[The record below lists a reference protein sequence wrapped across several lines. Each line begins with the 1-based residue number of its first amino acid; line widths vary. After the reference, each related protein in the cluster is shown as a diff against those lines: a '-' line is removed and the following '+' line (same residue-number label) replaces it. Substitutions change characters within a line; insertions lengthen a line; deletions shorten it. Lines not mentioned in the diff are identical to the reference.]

1 MKHVFEHPEVPA
13 TGRRYWRGLE
23 EYAKTEEF
31 QGWLEREF
39 PQGAAEFWG
48 DGVSRRNFL
57 RLMGASMALGGLS
70 LTGCRRPEAYIVAYT
85 KTPEWQIP
93 GKNLYFTSAQPRRH
107 GSLPLLVTSF
117 DGRPTKVDGNPEHP
131 VNQGKSDALAQAS
144 ILDLYDPD
152 RAKHYLFRGQR
163 TTQPEFDTALMGVR
177 ERAAQNGGANLAVLA
192 DETLS
197 PTRARLRDELLKQFP
212 QMTWCVFEPLDTGN
226 QRAAIKAAFGLDG
239 VLVPNLLAAD
249 VVLSIGSDFLGTD
262 EFGFK
267 PQRDFTK
274 RRRVEKPG
282 DLMNRLYAVEN
293 HFTNTGMMAEHRL
306 RLPASHYTAFAAALA
321 REIGVNGLPLEAAGS
336 LENVDPAWVREAAA
350 DLKAH
355 AGRCLVLAG
364 PDTPVEL
371 QVLVFAINEALGNLG
386 QTVRVRPT
394 PLSGNATLEELVA
407 KIRNGQIED
416 LVILGGNPV
425 FNAPAGVDLSGA
437 LNRVTTSIY
446 LGSHENETTKLATW
460 TVPAAHYLETWG
472 DTTAEDGSVLSI
484 QPLILPIWNGV
495 SQLNLLARLA
505 GQPTPEG
512 PALVRETFALNQG
525 RGLTGPDLDTAW
537 NKFVHDGFSPT
548 SVEPVQPSFQ
558 FGAARSFL
566 EERLKPAPS
575 LGENALEVVIVP
587 SYAVDDGRYANNGW
601 MQEFPDPV
609 TKLTWGNAILVSP
622 TTAKALGL
630 RSYMDRGI
638 QTSDMVRLMVNGVT
652 IEGPILVAP
661 GHADF
666 SLTIPAGYGANLGRV
681 SQEGGFSVYPVRK
694 DLCCLTYAGVSLE
707 KVGRLAKLAITQEHQ
722 SMEGRF
728 LVREAP
734 LAEFNRN
741 PEFVNTMGIDAH
753 APKNFNFYEPPPLD
767 SPLQWG
773 MSIDLTT
780 CTGCSA
786 CMIAC
791 QAENNIPI
799 VGPEQVK
806 NGREMHWIRVDRYFV
821 SEDFNTDKVGAWA
834 KADPMYAVDPEA
846 VTQPVT
852 CMHCENA
859 PCETVCPVNATVHN
873 EEGLNVMAYNRCIGT
888 RYCANNCPYKVRR
901 FNFFDYNKRDVLTR
915 SDFLGIGNLY
925 FGPFAKKGSPPTVQM
940 QRNPNVTVRMRGV
953 MEKCTFCVQRIE
965 EAKIKALVK
974 ARNSDRTMVPTDSF
988 QTACQQA
995 CPTEAIVFGNIRDEA
1010 SAVSKRKQLPH
1021 NYAMLNYLNVR
1032 PRLTYLGRIR
1042 NPNPKMPG
1050 ADRVGM
1056 SSLNDV
1062 HAHGGGGGYDGK
1074 HSDGKH

>member
-93 GKNLYFTSAQPRRH
+93 GKNLFFTSAQPRRR
-107 GSLPLLVTSF
+107 GALPLLVTSF

-152 RAKHYLFRGQR
+152 RAKQYLNQGRR
-163 TTQPEFDTALMGVR
+163 SNKADFDTALLRIR
-177 ERAAQNGGANLAVLA
+177 ELAEGNGGATLAVLA

-197 PTRARLRDELLKQFP
+197 PTRARLRDELLRQYP
-212 QMTWCVFEPLDTGN
+212 QMTWCVYEPLETGN
-226 QRAAIKAAFGLDG
+226 QRAAVKVAFGLEG
-239 VLVPNLLAAD
+239 TLVPDLLAAD

-267 PQRDFTK
+267 PQRDFAK

-282 DLMNRLYAVEN
+282 DSMNRLYAVEN
-293 HFTNTGMMAEHRL
+293 RFTNTGMMAEHRL
-306 RLPASHYTAFAAALA
+306 RLAATRHVAFAAALA
-321 REIGVNGLPLEAAGS
+321 REVGVADLPLAAAGG
-336 LENVDPAWVREAAA
+336 LDGVDPVWVREAAA
-350 DLKAH
+350 DLRDH

-364 PDTPVEL
+364 PDSPVEL
-371 QVLVFAINEALGNLG
+371 QILVLGINEALGNLG
-386 QTVRVRPT
+386 KTLRVRTSPA
-394 PLSGNATLEELVA
+394 PGNATMDELAA
-407 KIRNGQIED
+407 KLRSGSVES

-425 FNAPAGVDLSGA
+425 FNAPAGLGFSELLG
-437 LNRVTTSIY
+437 RVPTSVY
-446 LGSHENETTKLATW
+446 LGSHENETAKAATW

-472 DTTAEDGSVLSI
+472 DATAEDGSVLSI
-484 QPLILPIWNGV
+484 QPLILPLWNGV
-495 SQLNLLARLA
+495 SQVELLAQLA

-512 PALVRETFALNQG
+512 PALVRATFEENQG
-525 RGLTGPDLDTAW
+525 RGLSGQALDTAW
-537 NKFVHDGFSPT
+537 TKFVHDGFWPT
-548 SVEPVQPSFQ
+548 SSTLTTPAFQ
-558 FGAARSFL
+558 SGSAASAL
-566 EERLKPAPS
+566 ANLLKPAPVLS
-575 LGENALEVVIVP
+575 ESALEVVIAP

-609 TKLTWGNAILVSP
+609 TKLTWGNAILISP
-622 TTAKALGL
+622 TTAKTLGL

-638 QTSDMVRLMVNGVT
+638 QTSDVVRVTLGGTT
-652 IEGPILVAP
+652 IEGPVLVAP

-666 SLTIPAGYGANLGRV
+666 SLTISAGYGAALGRV
-681 SQEGGFSVYPVRK
+681 SQEGGFSAYPLRK
-694 DLCCLTYAGVSLE
+694 DICCLSYPGAKVE
-707 KVGRLAKLAITQEHQ
+707 KVGRLAKLAVTQEHQ

-734 LAEFNRN
+734 LSEFNKN
-741 PEFVNTMGIDAH
+741 PEFVNTMGIDSH
-753 APKNFNFYEPPPLD
+753 APKNFNFYAPPPLD

-786 CMIAC
+786 CIIAC

-806 NGREMHWIRVDRYFV
+806 NGREMHWMRVDRYFV
-821 SEDFNTDKVGAWA
+821 SEDFNTDKVGPWA
-834 KADPMYAVDPEA
+834 KADPVYAVDPEA

-859 PCETVCPVNATVHN
+859 PCETVCPVNATVHS

-925 FGPFAKKGSPPTVQM
+925 FGPLGKKGSPTAVKM

-965 EAKIKALVK
+965 EAKIKTLVK
-974 ARNSDRTMVPTDSF
+974 ARDSDRTLVPTDSF

-995 CPTEAIVFGNIRDEA
+995 CPTDAIVFGNIRDEA

-1021 NYAMLNYLNVR
+1021 DYAMLNYLNIG

-1056 SSLNDV
+1056 SSLKDV
-1062 HAHGGGGGYDGK
+1062 HHHGGGGYGEK
-1074 HSDGKH
+1074 PSDGKH